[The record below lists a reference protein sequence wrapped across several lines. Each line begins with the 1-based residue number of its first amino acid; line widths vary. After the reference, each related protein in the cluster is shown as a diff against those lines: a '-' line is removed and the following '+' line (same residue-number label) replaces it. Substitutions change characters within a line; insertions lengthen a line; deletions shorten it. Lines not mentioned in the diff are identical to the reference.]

1 MTKITI
7 EPAAG
12 TWSVRAGGAVI
23 GESGNALE
31 LSENGYPPVIYF
43 PRSDIATA
51 FLDASDR
58 STTCPHKGTASYY
71 SIVTKSRTIENAAWS
86 YESPKDDV
94 GEIKDYLAF
103 HGSDLVTIE
112 RV

>member
-1 MTKITI
+1 MTQITI
-7 EPAAG
+7 TPASG

-31 LSENGYPPVIYF
+31 LVEDGRAPVIYF

-51 FLDASDR
+51 FLDASER
-58 STTCPHKGTASYY
+58 TTTCPHKGTASYY
-71 SIVTKSRTIENAAWS
+71 SIVTKSRTIDDAAWS
-86 YESPKDDV
+86 YEAPEAHV
-94 GEIKDYLAF
+94 AQIKGHLSFYA
-103 HGSDLVTIE
+103 SELVTIE